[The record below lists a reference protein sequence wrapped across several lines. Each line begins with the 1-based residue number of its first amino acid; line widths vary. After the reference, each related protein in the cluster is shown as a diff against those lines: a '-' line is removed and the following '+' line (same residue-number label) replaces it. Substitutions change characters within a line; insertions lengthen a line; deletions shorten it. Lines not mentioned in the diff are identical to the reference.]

1 VEYLDEVEELLIPED
16 LDAAL
21 SLKPNARDYFL
32 SCSKSARKA
41 MLQWLV
47 MAKRV
52 ETRQNRVNEIVTL
65 AGQNKKPKHVL

>member
-1 VEYLDEVEELLIPED
+1 LIIPDD
-16 LDAAL
+16 LEAAFAF
-21 SLKPNARDYFL
+21 KPNARDYFL

-47 MAKRV
+47 MAKRP

-65 AGQNKKPKHVL
+65 AGQNKKPKHIQ